1 MKRGK
6 QKRGRSRGQP
16 NAKHPHV
23 TDRRIVL
30 LNDSPLRKRAAGECN
45 RAMAK
50 LESARAQL
58 QRFEQED
65 RPAFAGWMA
74 ATFGAMLTEIRE
86 NARLIHE
93 QQGLMLDVE
102 TEMICGNHHNPRK
115 AYAAVMKRREGGDR
129 DDDFA
134 PPDAA
139 EDGAEDYD
147 PSDHGSGEIP
157 IEDRHAL
164 FEDYLSSELGLYP
177 EEISE
182 AEYAKM
188 FAQFEAETFGDGP
201 KAGTSQTPVRE
212 KPSDRGDAG
221 RIKEIYR
228 TLVRRL
234 HPDLRADGD
243 VTVSAIWHDVQEAYE
258 ARNLD
263 RLETLLALT
272 EIESGTDGGQASL
285 SQIQR
290 ALGELNRALQ
300 VIQRSIQEAKRDPA
314 WGFARNP
321 YRGPLEKKVR
331 RETEAILSEQRW
343 VLAELKRTLD
353 DWSRPWHPRPRKQ
366 GKPAKKPGDG
376 EPRHES
382 NTPKPVQTEFFAF

>member
-1 MKRGK
+1 
-6 QKRGRSRGQP
+6 
-16 NAKHPHV
+16 
-23 TDRRIVL
+23 
-30 LNDSPLRKRAAGECN
+30 
-45 RAMAK
+45 MAK

-65 RPAFAGWMA
+65 RPAFGGWMA
-74 ATFGAMLTEIRE
+74 ATFGAMLTEIRD

-93 QQGLMLDVE
+93 QQGLILDVE

-115 AYAAVMKRREGGDR
+115 AYAAVMKRREGGDG
-129 DDDFA
+129 DDDFV
-134 PPDAA
+134 PPDAPQDA
-139 EDGAEDYD
+139 DDDFD
-147 PSDHGSGEIP
+147 PSDDGSGEIP
-157 IEDRHAL
+157 MEDRYAL
-164 FEDYLSSELGLYP
+164 FEDFVSSVLGLNP
-177 EEISE
+177 ERMSD
-182 AEYAKM
+182 AEYAEM
-188 FAQFEAETFGDGP
+188 FAKFEAEIFGDEP
-201 KAGTSQTPVRE
+201 KAGTSQTPHAE
-212 KPSDRGDAG
+212 KPSERRDAG

-263 RLETLLALT
+263 RMETLLALT
-272 EIESGTDGGQASL
+272 EIESGAEGGQASL

-331 RETEAILSEQRW
+331 RETEEILSEQRW
-343 VLAELKRTLD
+343 VLADLKRTLD

-366 GKPAKKPGDG
+366 GKPAKKPGNS
-376 EPRHES
+376 EPRHVP
-382 NTPKPVQTEFFAF
+382 NTPRAVQTEFFAF